1 MIDDKII
8 DFLYGQKKIL
18 NSSLTKE
25 QVEFDKE
32 RACKINELLE
42 RKVFNQQDINEI
54 ENTSPYK
61 YVEKAYKCILSE
73 IIKRSSQCT
82 ALKERTFHIIVTGG
96 IDLRIESTEQEGFIL
111 LEWPLIKY
119 IDLLNTSILCA
130 NDFKELHMDCLAIL
144 QAYTDKFIQEKPIE
158 IFSNLYNLD
167 EINKEKYQ
175 IMQLFQQIQS
185 IYILGHEIGH
195 LLHKNA
201 TDLEAEILADTEA
214 LNIVF
219 EYTRHNTKIKPWAI
233 ISIMLLFS
241 YLELLNVNMA
251 SSTEKKIL
259 VRDNW
264 LQRYDSVLDQ
274 IQSENLHSNTDD
286 FISMYDQICNF
297 LDELT
302 ILLIES
308 S

>member
-42 RKVFNQQDINEI
+42 RNVFNQQDINEI

-61 YVEKAYKCILSE
+61 HVEKAYKCILSE

-119 IDLLNTSILCA
+119 IDLMNTSILCA
-130 NDFKELHMDCLAIL
+130 YDFNELHIDCLAIL
-144 QAYTDKFIQEKPIE
+144 QAFSDRFIQEKPIE

-185 IYILGHEIGH
+185 IYVLGHEIGH
-195 LLHKNA
+195 LLHQSA
-201 TDLEAEILADTEA
+201 SGLEAEILADTEA

-219 EYTRHNTKIKPWAI
+219 EYTRQNTKIKPWAI
-233 ISIMLLFS
+233 VSIMLLFS

-251 SSTEKKIL
+251 STKEKKIL
-259 VRDNW
+259 ERDNW

-274 IQSENLHSNTDD
+274 IQSEHLNSNTDD